1 MTLKAGSR
9 GFRKLA
15 EGFET
20 PRWREALVVSLEN
33 EWLQCLVRCSRA
45 EIEKSEFSHIENDE
59 GIFCLVE
66 APFDKLL
73 GGAPEACKE
82 LAADLKEL
90 LKAGLTAVH
99 SEGELMC
106 ATASDQPRP
115 RAVKKKKKSKE
126 KRASS
131 TSSSRSSEE
140 ETDLAAALRKK
151 WLGSGTTAVVKERQE
166 DSDSP
171 FTKKKRSRFAKIE
184 RKHKDSRRDTSKD
197 KGLSEDTLLKAAASS
212 SDPLQGLLALQI
224 AQN

>member
-1 MTLKAGSR
+1 M
-9 GFRKLA
+9 
-15 EGFET
+15 
-20 PRWREALVVSLEN
+20 
-33 EWLQCLVRCSRA
+33 RCSRA

-115 RAVKKKKKSKE
+115 RAVKKKKSKE

-131 TSSSRSSEE
+131 TSSSGSSEE

-171 FTKKKRSRFAKIE
+171 FTKKKRSRFAMIE

-197 KGLSEDTLLKAAASS
+197 KDLSEDTLLKAAASS
-212 SDPLQGLLALQI
+212 SDPLEGLLALQI
-224 AQN
+224 AQNLQGSSRKGRRRRSTRSSSRSSSSSESDKGYFD

>member
-1 MTLKAGSR
+1 MKAGSR
-9 GFRKLA
+9 GFLKLA

-45 EIEKSEFSHIENDE
+45 EIEKSELSHIENDE

-99 SEGELMC
+99 SEGELTF

-115 RAVKKKKKSKE
+115 RAVKKKKSRE

-131 TSSSRSSEE
+131 Q
-140 ETDLAAALRKK
+140 AAA
-151 WLGSGTTAVVKERQE
+151 Q
-166 DSDSP
+166 
-171 FTKKKRSRFAKIE
+171 
-184 RKHKDSRRDTSKD
+184 RRRPT
-197 KGLSEDTLLKAAASS
+197 
-212 SDPLQGLLALQI
+212 
-224 AQN
+224 

>member
-1 MTLKAGSR
+1 M
-9 GFRKLA
+9 
-15 EGFET
+15 
-20 PRWREALVVSLEN
+20 
-33 EWLQCLVRCSRA
+33 
-45 EIEKSEFSHIENDE
+45 
-59 GIFCLVE
+59 VE

-99 SEGELMC
+99 SEGELTF

-115 RAVKKKKKSKE
+115 RAVKKKKKKSRE

-131 TSSSRSSEE
+131 TSSSGSSEE

-171 FTKKKRSRFAKIE
+171 FTKKKRSRFAMIE

-197 KGLSEDTLLKAAASS
+197 QDLSEDTLLKAAASS
-212 SDPLQGLLALQI
+212 SDPLEGLLALQI
-224 AQN
+224 AQNLQGSSRKGRRRRSTRSSSRSSSSSESDKGYFDKS

>member
-1 MTLKAGSR
+1 M
-9 GFRKLA
+9 
-15 EGFET
+15 
-20 PRWREALVVSLEN
+20 
-33 EWLQCLVRCSRA
+33 RCSRA

-99 SEGELMC
+99 SEGELTF

-115 RAVKKKKKSKE
+115 RAVKKKKKKSRE

-131 TSSSRSSEE
+131 TSSSGSSEE